1 MGFFDF
7 LKKKELDKIKY
18 LESRVKDL
26 ENQTDYL
33 SKSLTKYSPLIDL
46 ERESKRLQENIAKIE
61 RDKTS
66 ILDQYEQLKK
76 QYQTAF
82 VTYEELK
89 KKISVFED
97 DLEMAEYGVYQP
109 LFSFDTSEE
118 YKQKIL
124 FYRNEAKAM
133 IEVSS

>member
-7 LKKKELDKIKY
+7 LKKKELDKIKH
-18 LESRVKDL
+18 LENKVKDL

-66 ILDQYEQLKK
+66 ILDQYEQLKE
-76 QYQTAF
+76 QYQNAF
-82 VTYEELK
+82 ATYEELK

-109 LFSFDTSEE
+109 HFSFDTSEE
-118 YKQKIL
+118 
-124 FYRNEAKAM
+124 
-133 IEVSS
+133 